1 MPDEESLT
9 HPATSCLEQWLKPK
23 KLEFPALSVVFLEV
37 MLRQL
42 RIKDFAIIDTL
53 TMRFEAGFN
62 VLTGETGAG
71 KSIIVDAL
79 GLTLGERAQTE
90 MIRTGKNETTVEAY
104 LDISAH
110 PLLEKLGI
118 PGDEGIILRRILS
131 LSGKSRAYIND
142 TMVNVQTLL
151 DFGRSLVDIHGQHEH
166 QSLLSPDNQR
176 AVLDGYGKLTHA
188 RTELEELF
196 TKVQSLTRELSLL
209 TSDTR
214 EKQQRIDLLKFQVNE
229 IESASLEM
237 GEAERLNEER
247 VILSNLSRLNEL
259 TDSAYLLLYGG
270 DGSASEKLS
279 SALSKL
285 KEVFQIDHGISE
297 VLNLLESAMP
307 LVEDATVSLR
317 HHRDNYDM
325 DPKRLEQIEDR
336 LDFIKR
342 LERKY
347 GEGIEAILRF
357 RDEGV
362 RELQQLTLSDERI
375 TELEAELK
383 EKEKRLHELAQHLS
397 GMRKE
402 ISKKI
407 ERAVKGVLKEL
418 AMEKAEFVIDIT
430 PVSLSSAGIDHVE
443 FLLSANRGEAPKALS
458 RVASGGELS
467 RIMLALKGI
476 LAEVDR
482 IPVLIFDEVDAG
494 IGGRTAESI
503 GTRLKTLGRKHQV
516 LCITHLPQI
525 AAMADHHLKVDKVSR
540 KEGVCVKV
548 NELSWEERVEEIARM
563 LSGKVTEISLTHARE
578 LLGAEHAG
586 KGTNER

>member
-1 MPDEESLT
+1 MSRPFALRAPREART
-9 HPATSCLEQWLKPK
+9 
-23 KLEFPALSVVFLEV
+23 LEFPSPSVVFLET

-42 RIKDFAIIDTL
+42 RINDFAIIDTL
-53 TMRFEAGFN
+53 TIRFEPGFN

-90 MIRTGKNETTVEAY
+90 MIRTGKNETTIEAY
-104 LDISAH
+104 LDIPEH
-110 PLLEKLGI
+110 PFLEKLGI
-118 PGDEGIILRRILS
+118 PSNDGIILRRILS
-131 LSGKSRAYIND
+131 SSGKSRAYIND

-151 DFGRSLVDIHGQHEH
+151 DLGRSLVDIHGQHEH
-166 QSLLSPDNQR
+166 QSLLSPDAQR
-176 AVLDGYGKLTHA
+176 AVLDAYGKLTHA
-188 RTELEELF
+188 RTEVEELF
-196 TKVQSLTRELSLL
+196 HEVQSLTREVSLL
-209 TSDTR
+209 TSDSR
-214 EKQQRIDLLKFQVNE
+214 EKQQRIDLLKFQINE
-229 IESASLEM
+229 IESASLEI

-247 VILSNLSRLNEL
+247 VILSNLAKLNEL

-279 SALSKL
+279 STLSML
-285 KEVFQIDHGISE
+285 REVSQIDHGISE
-297 VLNLLESAMP
+297 VLTLLESAMP
-307 LVEDATVSLR
+307 LIQDATVSLR
-317 HHRDNYDM
+317 HHRDRYDM
-325 DPKRLEQIEDR
+325 DPKRLEHIEDR

-347 GEGIEAILRF
+347 GEGIETILRY

-375 TELEAELK
+375 TELEDELK
-383 EKEKRLHELAQHLS
+383 GKEKSLIERAQHLS
-397 GMRKE
+397 GMRRE
-402 ISKKI
+402 VSRKI

-418 AMEKAEFVIDIT
+418 AMEKAEFVIDMR
-430 PVSLSSAGIDHVE
+430 PVPLSSSGMDHVE
-443 FLLSANRGEAPKALS
+443 FLLSANRGETPKALS
-458 RVASGGELS
+458 RVASGGEIS

-494 IGGRTAESI
+494 IGGKTAESI
-503 GTRLKTLGRKHQV
+503 GMRLKTLGRRHQV

-525 AAMADHHLKVDKVSR
+525 AAMADHHLKVDKMSR

-563 LSGKVTEISLTHARE
+563 LSGKVTGISLTHARE

-586 KGTNER
+586 KGVNER

>member
-1 MPDEESLT
+1 VPDREPHTCPVSLY
-9 HPATSCLEQWLKPK
+9 LGQRLKPG
-23 KLEFPALSVVFLEV
+23 KLEFPAPTMVFLRA

-42 RIKDFAIIDTL
+42 GIKDFAIIDSL
-53 TMRFEAGFN
+53 TIRFEPGFN

-79 GLTLGERAQTE
+79 GLTLGERAQTD
-90 MIRTGKNETTVEAY
+90 MIRTGKNETSIEAF
-104 LDISAH
+104 LDIPAH
-110 PLLEKLGI
+110 PFLEKLGI
-118 PGDEGIILRRILS
+118 PGNDGIILRRTLS
-131 LSGKSRAYIND
+131 SSGKSKAYIND

-151 DFGRSLVDIHGQHEH
+151 DLGRSLVDIHGQHEH

-176 AVLDGYGKLTHA
+176 AVLDAFGKLTNA
-188 RTELEELF
+188 RTEVGELF
-196 TKVQSLTRELSLL
+196 HEVQSLTRELSLL
-209 TSDTR
+209 KTDTR
-214 EKQQRIDLLKFQVNE
+214 EKQQRLDLLKFQINE
-229 IESASLEM
+229 IDSASLEM
-237 GEAERLNEER
+237 GETEKLSEER
-247 VILSNLSRLNEL
+247 TILANLAKLNEL

-270 DGSASEKLS
+270 DGSSSEKLS
-279 SALSKL
+279 SALSML
-285 KEVFQIDHGISE
+285 REVSRIDHGISE
-297 VLNLLESAMP
+297 ILHLLESAMP
-307 LVEDATVSLR
+307 LVEDATASLR
-317 HHRDNYDM
+317 HYRDNYDV
-325 DPKRLEQIEDR
+325 DPKRLEHIEDR

-342 LERKY
+342 LGRKY
-347 GEGIEAILRF
+347 GEGIEAILRY

-362 RELQQLTLSDERI
+362 HELRQITLSDERI
-375 TELEAELK
+375 KELENELK
-383 EKEKRLHELAQHLS
+383 GREKRLHDLAEHLS
-397 GMRKE
+397 GMRRE
-402 ISKKI
+402 TSKKI

-418 AMEKAEFVIDIT
+418 AMEKAEFVIDMK
-430 PVSLSSAGIDHVE
+430 PVPLSSAGMDNIE

-458 RVASGGELS
+458 RIASGGELS

-503 GTRLKTLGRKHQV
+503 AMRLKTLGRRHQV

-578 LLGAEHAG
+578 LLGSEHNR
-586 KGTNER
+586 KGTHER

>member
-1 MPDEESLT
+1 M
-9 HPATSCLEQWLKPK
+9 
-23 KLEFPALSVVFLEV
+23 VFLEA

-79 GLTLGERAQTE
+79 GLTLGERAQTD
-90 MIRTGKNETTVEAY
+90 MIRTGKNETTVEAF
-104 LDISAH
+104 LDIPSH
-110 PLLEKLGI
+110 PFLEKLGI
-118 PGDEGIILRRILS
+118 SSNEGIILRRILLS
-131 LSGKSRAYIND
+131 SGKSRAYIND

-151 DFGRSLVDIHGQHEH
+151 DLGRSLVDIHGQHEH
-166 QSLLSPDNQR
+166 QSLLSPDTQR
-176 AVLDGYGKLTHA
+176 AVLDAYGKLTHE
-188 RTELEELF
+188 RTEVEELF
-196 TKVQSLTRELSLL
+196 HEVQSLTQELSLL
-209 TSDTR
+209 KSDTR
-214 EKQQRIDLLKFQVNE
+214 EKQQRIDLLKFQINE

-237 GEAERLNEER
+237 DEAERLSAER
-247 VILSNLSRLNEL
+247 VILSNLAKLNEL
-259 TDSAYLLLYGG
+259 TDAVYLLLYGG
-270 DGSASEKLS
+270 EGSASEKLS

-285 KEVFQIDHGISE
+285 KEVSQIDHSIAE

-307 LVEDATVSLR
+307 LIEDATVSLR
-317 HHRDNYDM
+317 HHRDSYDM
-325 DPKRLEQIEDR
+325 DPKRLEHIEDR

-342 LERKY
+342 FERKY
-347 GEGIEAILRF
+347 GEGIDAILRY
-357 RDEGV
+357 REEGV
-362 RELQQLTLSDERI
+362 RELQRLTLSDERI
-375 TELEAELK
+375 AELEGELK
-383 EKEKRLHELAQHLS
+383 QKEKRLHERAYHLS

-418 AMEKAEFVIDIT
+418 AMEKAEFVIDMK
-430 PVSLSSAGIDHVE
+430 PVPLSSTGMDHVE
-443 FLLSANRGEAPKALS
+443 FLLSANRGEIPKALS

-503 GTRLKTLGRKHQV
+503 GTRLKTLGRRHQV
-516 LCITHLPQI
+516 ICITHLPQI
-525 AAMADHHLKVDKVSR
+525 AAMADHHLRVDKVSR
-540 KEGVCVKV
+540 KEGVCVKI

-586 KGTNER
+586 KGVNER